1 MKKPILC
8 KFEPELIVR
17 LKSIAKSQNRSVN
30 NLIETVLME
39 YSAEPLKVKSK
50 LTR

>member
-8 KFEPELIVR
+8 KFEPELIET
-17 LKSIAKSQNRSVN
+17 LKRIAKEQNRPLN

-39 YSAEPLKVKSK
+39 FVKKRSDF
-50 LTR
+50 RDE